1 MIIGQIIT
9 MAIMYTWAQCNKDVV
24 VSFYFGTKF
33 PAMYLPWALLMFN
46 ILLGGNG
53 MTELMGIVT
62 GHVYFFFKFAYP
74 RDLGGTAWLETPAF
88 LKSYF
93 PEEGAGRAGLNGAFG
108 EAPASRQQNAPPP
121 RTAWGRGRTLGDNW
135 SARKWSGGGG
145 AFCCRVGEMGNFL
158 CFLFLKLK
166 CLSGMS
172 AGWNL
177 VLLLY
182 TPIEL
187 RRRRAFA
194 RQNLKKGT
202 FSGSGHLIWTLPR
215 LPVYPEIAEIVWDRM
230 MKAAW
235 MLCAWFISLSLP
247 QSLTSFPSL
256 LFRKTDTAP

>member
-1 MIIGQIIT
+1 MPKITKTLFAGSFLFTLAAHFGLLSPWSLILDWQMIWHKFHIWRLGTSFFYCGKVGFPFLINLYFLYSYSLRMETELFERRPADYITMLLVCWFVALTIAYFMGLMIIGQIIT

-121 RTAWGRGRTLGDNW
+121 RTAWGRGRTLGDN
-135 SARKWSGGGG
+135 
-145 AFCCRVGEMGNFL
+145 
-158 CFLFLKLK
+158 
-166 CLSGMS
+166 
-172 AGWNL
+172 
-177 VLLLY
+177 
-182 TPIEL
+182 
-187 RRRRAFA
+187 
-194 RQNLKKGT
+194 
-202 FSGSGHLIWTLPR
+202 
-215 LPVYPEIAEIVWDRM
+215 
-230 MKAAW
+230 
-235 MLCAWFISLSLP
+235 
-247 QSLTSFPSL
+247 
-256 LFRKTDTAP
+256 